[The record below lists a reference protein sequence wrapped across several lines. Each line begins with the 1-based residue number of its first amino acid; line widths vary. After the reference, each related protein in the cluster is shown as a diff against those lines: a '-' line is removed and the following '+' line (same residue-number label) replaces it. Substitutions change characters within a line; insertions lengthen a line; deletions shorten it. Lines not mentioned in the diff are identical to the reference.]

1 MRLYLIRHGRAEDD
15 GPDGSDR
22 SRRLTA
28 EGAARFVETVNGM
41 RDAGV
46 VLDRIFTSPLV
57 RARETAAL
65 LARHLPAPE
74 PEILPGLGI
83 PAEALGILLEDL
95 GAGGEAVAAVGHE
108 PTLGHLA
115 SFALFGR
122 ATDATPLRKGGVA
135 CLEFGGRPRAGG
147 ARLAFLTPARLLR
160 RQN

>member
-1 MRLYLIRHGRAEDD
+1 MRLYLIRHGRAEDE

-28 EGAARFVETVNGM
+28 DGAVHFVETVNGL
-41 RDAGV
+41 REAGV
-46 VLDRIFTSPLV
+46 VLDRVFTSPLV

-74 PEILPGLGI
+74 PGILPGLGI
-83 PAEALGILLEDL
+83 PAEAPGSLLEEL
-95 GAGGEAVAAVGHE
+95 GAGGDAVAAVGHE
-108 PTLGHLA
+108 PTLVHLV

-135 CLEFGGRPRAGG
+135 CLEFEGRPCAGG
-147 ARLAFLTPARLLR
+147 ARLAFLAPAGLLR
-160 RQN
+160 R